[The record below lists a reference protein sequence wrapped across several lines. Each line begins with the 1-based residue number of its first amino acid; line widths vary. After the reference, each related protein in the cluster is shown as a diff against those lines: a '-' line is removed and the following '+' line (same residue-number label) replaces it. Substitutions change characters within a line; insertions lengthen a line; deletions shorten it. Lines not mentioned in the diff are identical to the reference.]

1 MAELKVLQEDAG
13 QLQRLCAKLVDRY
26 NSGLQLEEEKQ
37 STSMASQLQ
46 SVMRELQQIR
56 TQLNLPRQ

>member
-1 MAELKVLQEDAG
+1 MLQEDAG